1 MIEMKILLAEDTRDL
16 NRNITLLLNLEDYEV
31 ESVFDGAEAME
42 WLKKDSYDCIILDV
56 MMPKIDGLAV
66 LKELRSRHIL
76 TPVLLLTAKAEV
88 DDRVKGLDCG
98 ADDYLPKPFASKEL
112 LARVRALIRRQ
123 PVFAAEDLQLGDIVL
138 NTGTFCLSSA
148 SSVRLSLKEFGVMR
162 LLMSNEDISLS
173 TEYLLEHIWK
183 NEPDAQADTVWLYI
197 SYLKRKLLLIN
208 SSITISGQK
217 GGSFRLTGAA
227 A

>member
-1 MIEMKILLAEDTRDL
+1 MKILLAEDTRDL
-16 NRNITLLLNLEDYEV
+16 NQNITLLLNFDGYEA

-42 WLKKDSYDCIILDV
+42 CLKNDSYDCIILDI
-56 MMPKIDGLAV
+56 MMPKMDGLAV
-66 LKELRSRHIL
+66 LKELRRRHIL

-88 DDRVKGLDCG
+88 DDRVTGLDCG

-123 PVFAAEDLQLGDIVL
+123 PVFAAEDLQMGDIVL
-138 NTGTFCLSSA
+138 NTGTFSLSSA

-208 SSITISGQK
+208 STVTISGQK
-217 GGSFRLTGAA
+217 GGSFRLTGAVT
-227 A
+227 

>member
-1 MIEMKILLAEDTRDL
+1 MKILLAEDTRDL
-16 NRNITLLLNLEDYEV
+16 NQNITLLLNIDGYEA

-42 WLKKDSYDCIILDV
+42 CLKNDSYDCIILDI
-56 MMPKIDGLAV
+56 MMPKMDGLAV
-66 LKELRSRHIL
+66 LKELRRSHIL

-88 DDRVKGLDCG
+88 DDRVTGLDCG

-112 LARVRALIRRQ
+112 LARVRALLRRQ
-123 PVFAAEDLQLGDIVL
+123 PVFAAEDLQMGDIVL
-138 NTGTFCLSSA
+138 NTGTFSLSSA

-208 SSITISGQK
+208 STVTISGQK

-227 A
+227 T